1 LPSET
6 LQTTIDTS
14 RLPGV
19 RDAMERATGAVLLVV
34 ASPLI
39 AASAVGVATLS
50 RRSPFIAHQR
60 VGEGGKLL
68 WMWKLRTMWTRQ
80 APDQEERGWVE
91 YIVAE
96 PPRGAKNP
104 ADHRVTSRLAKF
116 MRRHSIDELPQLWHV
131 ARGEMSLVGPRP
143 LTRSE
148 VARHYGTRAAELLSV
163 KPGITGIWQTQ
174 GRSAVDFPERAA
186 MDLELVKGL
195 TVRTYFSILLR
206 TLPVMFRGKGAW

>member
-19 RDAMERATGAVLLVV
+19 RDAMERATGAALLVV
-34 ASPLI
+34 ASPVI
-39 AASAVGVATLS
+39 AASAVAVTMLS

-96 PPRGAKNP
+96 PPCGAKNP

-143 LTRSE
+143 LTRAE

-195 TVRTYFSILLR
+195 TLRTYFSILLR
-206 TLPVMFRGKGAW
+206 TLPVLFRGKGAW